1 MDPINIIM
9 QYIIGRPQKAKLLIP
24 KNIEPP
30 SGSSAD
36 DRLTKIVE
44 KANAYVDS
52 HRGGLPIPNPVPNPL
67 DKLDS
72 GFKELEVQYNPKSL
86 DFRGMGGQNVTFTSG
101 MGSGGENQI
110 NQVDAKISTTLSCE
124 LVYADVNTFNAFMD
138 ESFLNMNMSQLKGM
152 GKNIYTWAMGHSYSV
167 QPVVDGM
174 ISLLAQQY
182 TRQVI
187 FAWDNTI
194 FRGQLNRVD
203 ASYKMFNKWGDPII
217 ATINIEIRQG
227 HEEHLKYDSVY
238 WRKQFK
244 KVFEEVQ
251 M

>member
-1 MDPINIIM
+1 MDPVSIIM
-9 QYIIGRPQKAKLLIP
+9 QYIVGRPNKAKLLIP
-24 KNIEPP
+24 KYIEAPASP
-30 SGSSAD
+30 DAD

-52 HRGGLPIPNPVPNPL
+52 HRGALPISNPAENL
-67 DKLDS
+67 TDT
-72 GFKELEVQYNPKSL
+72 GFKEIEVQYNPKSL
-86 DFRGMGGQNVTFTSG
+86 DFRGLGGLNTTFNSSLG
-101 MGSGGENQI
+101 PGGENQI
-110 NQVDAKISTTLSCE
+110 NTLNAKISTTLSCE
-124 LVYADVNTFNAFMD
+124 LVYADVNSFNAFMD
-138 ESFLNMNMSQLKGM
+138 ESFLNMNMSQIKGAAM
-152 GKNIYTWAMGHSYSV
+152 NIYMMAKKKSYSV

-194 FRGQLNRVD
+194 FRGQLTRVD
-203 ASYKMFNKWGDPII
+203 ANYKMFNKWGDPII

-251 M
+251 V